1 MRKDMS
7 DRHPLHKL
15 SALLFYDMLE
25 MREKMQ
31 ERVMKKMEDESS
43 STEEL
48 LAMME
53 SLLQLNEVIDKEVKG
68 RMVGLSHQELFDK
81 EYRER
86 VKRK

>member
-1 MRKDMS
+1 MS
-7 DRHPLHKL
+7 DRDPLHKL

-31 ERVMKKMEDESS
+31 ERVLKKMEDESS

-48 LAMME
+48 LAMIE

-68 RMVGLSHQELFDK
+68 RLVGLSHQELFDK

-86 VKRK
+86 AERK